1 MAGTG
6 RAEVTEAMKGDAIA
20 LMERGWR
27 DLDARFAAL
36 DEQELERPVFTGE
49 GSGWR
54 LRDLMP
60 HFAFWWRLGARGAR
74 RAAEIGAAPDQ
85 NTTLRAF
92 VGVDTHFDTL
102 NAENFARWRERPTA
116 EQLAELRSA
125 RDELRAA
132 LAELP
137 ADLLTVD
144 DAETDGIKRYI
155 WQPAVNHLRQHAEHI
170 DAALTR
176 KGATI

>member
-1 MAGTG
+1 MKSD
-6 RAEVTEAMKGDAIA
+6 AMA
-20 LMERGWR
+20 LMESGWR

-36 DEQELERPVFTGE
+36 GDGDLDRPVFAGE

-60 HFAFWWRLGARGAR
+60 HFAFWWRLAARGAL
-74 RAAEIGAAPDQ
+74 RAKEIGAAPDQ
-85 NTTLRAF
+85 NTTLRQF

-102 NAENFARWRERPTA
+102 NAENFARWRERPAA

-125 RDELRAA
+125 RDDLRAA
-132 LAELP
+132 LAQLP
-137 ADLLTVD
+137 ADLLTAD
-144 DAETDGIKRYI
+144 DAETDGIRRYI

-170 DAALTR
+170 DAALAE
-176 KGATI
+176 KGAST

>member
-1 MAGTG
+1 MKSD
-6 RAEVTEAMKGDAIA
+6 AMA
-20 LMERGWR
+20 LMENGWR

-36 DEQELERPVFTGE
+36 GEEELERPVFAGE

-60 HFAFWWRLGARGAR
+60 HFAFWWRLAARAAR

-92 VGVDTHFDTL
+92 LGVDTHFDTL
-102 NAENFARWRERPTA
+102 NAENFARWRERPAA

-125 RDELRAA
+125 RDALHAA
-132 LAELP
+132 LAQLP
-137 ADLLTVD
+137 ADLLIAD
-144 DAETDGIKRYI
+144 DAETDGIRRYI

-170 DAALTR
+170 DAALAG
-176 KGATI
+176 KGAVT

>member
-1 MAGTG
+1 VTKAVN
-6 RAEVTEAMKGDAIA
+6 AEAKAEAMA
-20 LMERGWR
+20 LMERGWH

-36 DEQELERPVFTGE
+36 DEHDLDRPVFAGE

-60 HFAFWWRLGARGAR
+60 HFAFWWRLAARGAR
-74 RAAEIGAAPDQ
+74 RAKEIGAAPDQ

-102 NAENFARWRERPTA
+102 NAENFARWRERPVA

-125 RDELRAA
+125 RDDLRSA
-132 LAELP
+132 LAELSG
-137 ADLLTVD
+137 DLFTVD

-170 DAALTR
+170 DSALS
-176 KGATI
+176 KGAAT

>member
-1 MAGTG
+1 LTIYDHGVMGTK
-6 RAEVTEAMKGDAIA
+6 ADAMM
-20 LMERGWR
+20 LMERGWQ
-27 DLDARFAAL
+27 DLDSHFAAL
-36 DEQELERPVFTGE
+36 SEQDLEREVFTGE

-92 VGVDTHFDTL
+92 VGIDTHFDTM
-102 NAENFARWRERPTA
+102 NAENFARWRERPIA

-125 RDELRAA
+125 RDDLRAA
-132 LAELP
+132 LAQLP
-137 ADLLTVD
+137 ADLLMTD
-144 DAETDGIKRYI
+144 DAETDGIRRYI

-170 DAALTR
+170 EAALSR
-176 KGATI
+176 KGAAT